1 MDRKRFLH
9 LTATIAALVFV
20 TGALVAGTAQPAH
33 ATGTCSLP
41 NLLQDNCPTVSG
53 EISGGGVNVGGSQ
66 TSPGGSNSGGS
77 GNSGGAGSGNGSGSS
92 GSGSGGGGGNG
103 SGSGTGA
110 GGGAVEI
117 IPCPFPCRPAFTVTD
132 LTEQPVTLSDI
143 AHFRPRPGINHMQP
157 AGWMIVNLDTNF
169 YSTGGSQIHNGSLF
183 GLPADVRFT
192 PIRWHWTYG
201 DGNRASHT
209 GSGTTWA
216 GNRVGEFDPTT
227 TSHIYRAPG
236 TYVIDLSIDF
246 RAEYRFDGQAWT
258 NIPGSIAVPS
268 NRLTASAGTAKTVL
282 VDRECTRSP
291 RGPGC

>member
-9 LTATIAALVFV
+9 LTAAIAAFIVV
-20 TGALVAGTAQPAH
+20 TGALVAGTGDPAH

-41 NLLQDNCPTVSG
+41 TMLQDKCPTVSG
-53 EISGGGVNVGGSQ
+53 EISGGGVNVGGSHN
-66 TSPGGSNSGGS
+66 SP
-77 GNSGGAGSGNGSGSS
+77 GNGSGAGS
-92 GSGSGGGGGNG
+92 GSGSGSAGDG
-103 SGSGTGA
+103 SGAGA
-110 GGGAVEI
+110 GAVET
-117 IPCPFPCRPAFTVTD
+117 IPCPFPCRPPFTVTD
-132 LTEQPVTLSDI
+132 LTERPVTLADI

-157 AGWMIVNLDTNF
+157 AGWMIVDLDTNF
-169 YSTGGSQIHNGSLF
+169 YSTGGSQLHNGTLF
-183 GLPADVRFT
+183 DFPADVRFT

-216 GNRVGEFDPTT
+216 GNRVGEFDPTP

-236 TYVIDLSIDF
+236 TYVIDLTINF
-246 RAEYRFDGQAWT
+246 RAEYRFAGQAWT
-258 NIPGSIAVPS
+258 NIPGSIAVPA

>member
-1 MDRKRFLH
+1 MDRSRFLH
-9 LTATIAALVFV
+9 LIQNGLTLILITGSIFFASSSAASATTL
-20 TGALVAGTAQPAH
+20 
-33 ATGTCSLP
+33 CSASEKKLG
-41 NLLQDNCPTVSG
+41 LCPTVSG
-53 EISGGGVNVGGSQ
+53 EISGGGVNLGGSQ
-66 TSPGGSNSGGS
+66 TTP
-77 GNSGGAGSGNGSGSS
+77 GNGGGYGG
-92 GSGSGGGGGNG
+92 GSGSGPSNG
-103 SGSGTGA
+103 AEAEPSEG
-110 GGGAVEI
+110 
-117 IPCPFPCRPAFTVTD
+117 IPCPFPCRPPFTVTD
-132 LTEQPVTLSDI
+132 LTEQPITLSDI

-157 AGWMIVNLDTNF
+157 AGWMIIDLDTNF
-169 YSTGGSQIHNGSLF
+169 YSTGASQVHNGTLLGF
-183 GLPADVRFT
+183 PADVRFT

-201 DGNRASHT
+201 DGERASHSR
-209 GSGTTWA
+209 SGTTWA
-216 GNRVGEFDPTT
+216 GNRVGEFDPTP

>member
-1 MDRKRFLH
+1 M
-9 LTATIAALVFV
+9 
-20 TGALVAGTAQPAH
+20 Q
-33 ATGTCSLP
+33 
-41 NLLQDNCPTVSG
+41 QDKCPTVSG
-53 EISGGGVNVGGSQ
+53 EIADGGVNVDGSL
-66 TSPGGSNSGGS
+66 TSPGAGNGGESGGS
-77 GNSGGAGSGNGSGSS
+77 GNGGVGTGSDAGAGASEG
-92 GSGSGGGGGNG
+92 
-103 SGSGTGA
+103 
-110 GGGAVEI
+110 
-117 IPCPFPCRPAFTVTD
+117 IPCPFPCRPPFTVTD
-132 LTEQPVTLSDI
+132 LTEQPITLSDI

-157 AGWMIVNLDTNF
+157 AGWMIIDLDTNF
-169 YSTGGSQIHNGSLF
+169 YSTGASQVHNGTLLGF
-183 GLPADVRFT
+183 PADVRFT

-201 DGNRASHT
+201 DGERASHSR
-209 GSGTTWA
+209 SGTTWA
-216 GNRVGEFDPTT
+216 GNRVGEFDPTP